1 MSFTVRPIAPLEYAA
16 AQAVWDA
23 CFPEDAAGY
32 SDYYF
37 KFRTKPAYVLAA
49 FLADGRMAGALH
61 AIPYS
66 LRFGDTVKPCAM
78 IAGVATLP
86 EYRHRGIAAAL
97 IRAAHAR
104 LAAEGV
110 CAAVLKPDVDF
121 YAQFGYRP
129 FAWHECF
136 RVSAGELAVPE
147 GMLHVPADGEM
158 LACYDAFAA
167 DYNGMMTRTERDM
180 ALMRQETA
188 VLGGETLAAE
198 GAYALC
204 LPGEDGAELTELAGK
219 DVLPL
224 VSALAARYGA
234 VRFRLPQGMHLQG
247 LPKGETMMFSMLC
260 PLNEAALLAQS
271 GAKSLEELLSGA
283 KKPNCTLEFC

>member
-1 MSFTVRPIAPLEYAA
+1 MSFTVRPIAPVEYAA
-16 AQAVWDA
+16 AQAVWDD

-37 KFRTKPAYVLAA
+37 QFRTKPAYVLAA
-49 FLADGRMAGALH
+49 FSADGRMAGALH
-61 AIPYS
+61 ALPYP
-66 LRFGDTVKPCAM
+66 LRFGGKVKRCAM

-86 EYRHRGIAAAL
+86 EYRHKGIAAAL

-104 LAAEGV
+104 LADEGA

-129 FAWHECF
+129 FAWHESF
-136 RVSAGELAVPE
+136 RVAAGELSVPE
-147 GMLHVPADGEM
+147 AALHVPAPTEM
-158 LACYDAFAA
+158 LACYEAFAA
-167 DYNGMMTRTERDM
+167 SYNGVMARTEADM
-180 ALMRQETA
+180 ALMRREAA
-188 VLGGETLAAE
+188 VLGGETLAAC

-204 LPGEDGAELTELAGK
+204 LPGEGGAELTELAGE

-224 VSALAARYGA
+224 IRALAARYGA
-234 VRFRLPQGMHLQG
+234 VRFRLPAGMRQPG
-247 LPKGETMMFSMLC
+247 LPAGEKLMFSMLC
-260 PLNEAALLAQS
+260 PLDASALLAGS
-271 GAKSLEELLSGA
+271 GAASLDELLSGA